1 MRKII
6 YLFLATVLA
15 FLFQSCATVNMAS
28 NKSESYNKQPKK
40 IYIVVNFNKDHKIF
54 CNGLIAGLKNDFTQ
68 KGIQS
73 DSYMHDAL
81 SLASDEDINKK
92 ANDYNPEAVLL
103 IQQTLTGGGRATFEL
118 TLIDSETKKRVWKGA
133 FEVSTDTYSSMEG
146 EGTINKSVN
155 TIVEKLAQDKII

>member
-1 MRKII
+1 MKRIT
-6 YLFLATVLA
+6 YLFSVTVLA
-15 FLFQSCATVNMAS
+15 FLIQSCATINMAS

-40 IYIVVNFNKDHKIF
+40 IYIVANFNKDDRTF
-54 CNGLIAGLKNDFTQ
+54 CNGLVAGLKNNFTQ

-81 SLASDEDINKK
+81 SLESDEDINKK

-118 TLIDSETKKRVWKGA
+118 TLIDSATKKHVWKGA

-146 EGTINKSVN
+146 DGTINRSVK